1 MFRFEHPLIL
11 LLLALLAAI
20 IWYRRRSAR
29 EPALGVSTTAN
40 MSRLP
45 RSLYA
50 RLYPLFA
57 WTRYIIAIL
66 LILAAAGPQWG
77 NSVTTR
83 TTEGINIV
91 LAVDVSGS
99 MAALDFKQDDKAVNR
114 LRAVKSVVE
123 KFITGRNGD
132 RIGLVV
138 FGSEAYTQVP
148 LTTDY
153 STITKV
159 LERVEIGSAGQKTA
173 IGDALGISLKRLQ
186 DVTSTTSIIILL
198 TDGRSNAGALSPEA
212 ATRIAAQDKIKVYTI
227 GVGGTEPAP
236 FIVNDSL
243 FGQRVVYQQ
252 VDIDEDM
259 PQSIAQKTGGLYF
272 RAQDTDS
279 LEKIYTT
286 IDELEKNK
294 VKVKTY
300 GRYTNLYP
308 WCATP
313 ALILLGL
320 WIILSQTRY
329 LRVS

>member
-11 LLLALLAAI
+11 LLLALLVAI

-29 EPALGVSTTAN
+29 EQALGVSTTAN
-40 MSRLP
+40 ISRLP
-45 RSLYA
+45 RSLGN

-123 KFITGRNGD
+123 QFITGRNGD

-212 ATRIAAQDKIKVYTI
+212 ATRIAVQEKIKVYTI

-252 VDIDEDM
+252 VDIDENM
-259 PQSIAQKTGGLYF
+259 LQSIARKTGGLYF

-279 LEKIYTT
+279 LKKIYAT

-300 GRYTNLYP
+300 GRYNDLYP

-329 LRVS
+329 LRVP